1 MNFLKFRWLYF
12 TISLSILIPGILAL
26 FLWGLEPS
34 IDFTGGSLI
43 QLRGELREETTV
55 QSLQSVLDESVSIT
69 SLQTASDGVI
79 VIKASEMSNE
89 QKDALVAAAAATPG
103 AVIVERFETIGP
115 TLSAELLTKTVA
127 AVALVAGIITLYVAR
142 QFNELKY
149 GVCAISAM
157 LHDSLILL
165 GVFSILGH
173 FYSVEVDVL
182 FVTAVLTTLSFSV
195 HDTIVVFDRIREL
208 QRLHPK
214 TEYLTLLNTAIT
226 QTLARSVNNS
236 ITIIIML
243 FALFIL
249 GGETIRWFSFALLV
263 GAVTGTYSSTF
274 TAVPLLT
281 VWDSLKQIKMKKRSS
296 L

>member
-12 TISLSILIPGILAL
+12 TISLSILIPGIVAL
-26 FLWGLEPS
+26 FLWGLQPS

-43 QLRGELREETTV
+43 QLRGELQEDTTV
-55 QSLQSVLDESVSIT
+55 QNLQAVLDESVTIT
-69 SLQTASDGVI
+69 SLQSASDGVV
-79 VIKASEMSNE
+79 VIKASQMSNE
-89 QKDALVAAAAATPG
+89 QKDLLVSAASATPG
-103 AVIVERFETIGP
+103 GVIVERFETIGP
-115 TLSAELLTKTVA
+115 TLSAELLTKTFA

-214 TEYLTLLNTAIT
+214 TEYITLLNTAIT

-281 VWDSLKQIKMKKRSS
+281 VWDSVKRRRTS
-296 L
+296 

>member
-12 TISLSILIPGILAL
+12 TISLSILIPGIVAL
-26 FLWGLEPS
+26 FLWGLQPS

-43 QLRGELREETTV
+43 QLRGELQEDTTV
-55 QSLQSVLDESVSIT
+55 QNLQAVLDESVTIT
-69 SLQTASDGVI
+69 SLQSASDGVV
-79 VIKASEMSNE
+79 VIKASQMSNE
-89 QKDALVAAAAATPG
+89 QKDLLVSAASATPG
-103 AVIVERFETIGP
+103 GVIVERFETIGP
-115 TLSAELLTKTVA
+115 TLSAELLTKTFA

-214 TEYLTLLNTAIT
+214 TEYITLLNTAIT

-281 VWDSLKQIKMKKRSS
+281 VWDSVKRRRIS
-296 L
+296 